1 MLHTSAGSQENKT
14 CQIMGQLSNSFYGY
28 YKFNLHHDLNITFQF
43 CPENIHT
50 YLDGTTYGS
59 IMITLQK
66 KELCTQHFDLHSA
79 FCRHTLTRAFTRVK
93 LKVA

>member
-50 YLDGTTYGS
+50 HLDGTTYGS
-59 IMITLQK
+59 NMITLQK
-66 KELCTQHFDLHSA
+66 KEVCAEHFDPYPA
-79 FCRHTLTRAFTRVK
+79 FCRHTLTRAFIRVK